1 VSRFKLF
8 QSRLAAV
15 RKHDLFKDQDQ
26 FTLESIMEVLNRDLA
41 ISDLFGLGEAEK
53 YLEVM
58 ANQDDSVITY
68 DGGVIVSRFP
78 FSHVLLLKRLTCMFV
93 LLTVLLISISL
104 SRVSIWFFKGSFNNC
119 SFPSFSFGVL
129 YAVSTLC
136 TCCSVIH
143 FALYISSHSR
153 PSLPRSSREIE
164 NGNRISFRAFQRQH
178 EVHAEKARTT
188 GVMVSRELGYRCER
202 RFG

>member
-1 VSRFKLF
+1 MSRFKLF

-78 FSHVLLLKRLTCMFV
+78 FSHLSLLERLTC
-93 LLTVLLISISL
+93 L
-104 SRVSIWFFKGSFNNC
+104 RV
-119 SFPSFSFGVL
+119 FPS
-129 YAVSTLC
+129 YSTSNLHL
-136 TCCSVIH
+136 S
-143 FALYISSHSR
+143 
-153 PSLPRSSREIE
+153 
-164 NGNRISFRAFQRQH
+164 
-178 EVHAEKARTT
+178 
-188 GVMVSRELGYRCER
+188 VSRFDLVFQGI
-202 RFG
+202 FQ